1 MHLKMIKVAEK
12 ILCAIDKQMDH
23 LECVDTKELG
33 EAIDMIKD
41 LSEAIYYDVVT
52 ETMLKVDELS
62 SESAKESIKDAQSYH
77 ARQVYLEA
85 KEKHLDKAIQMREL
99 EKYMQELTHEIVEM
113 IDDASPE
120 EKQYLIKRMTTL
132 TNKINAIE

>member
-1 MHLKMIKVAEK
+1 MHHKMIKVAEK

-41 LSEAIYYDVVT
+41 LSEAMYYDVVT
-52 ETMLKVDELS
+52 ETMLKVDELT
-62 SESAKESIKDAQSYH
+62 SEHVDHDAHSYQ
-77 ARQVYLEA
+77 ARKVYLEA

-99 EKYMQELTHEIVEM
+99 EKYMQELTHEIVDM
-113 IDDASPE
+113 INDASVE
-120 EKQYLIKRMTTL
+120 EKQYLMKRMTTL
-132 TNKINAIE
+132 ANKINAVE